1 MKKLAIIGF
10 SAQTRE
16 ILPRLNEEYDIFI
29 NDNYALILEKQN
41 IKPNNF
47 MLLSTFDSKLYK
59 ALVTIGDPIARK
71 NIVSMLPNDTEYYT
85 YIDKTVTIIDPSS
98 VIIEEGCCI
107 CANTILTTNIKIGKH
122 SHINLNNTICHD
134 TIICDFFTSAP
145 SVNISGNVTI
155 GTNVY
160 IGTNSSIKQKIS
172 ICDNVVIG
180 MNSGVNKNITKSG
193 TYVGTPI
200 RFLNESIKP
209 F

>member
-16 ILPRLNEEYDIFI
+16 ILPRLTEDYDIFI
-29 NDNYALILEKQN
+29 NDNYAPILEKQI
-41 IKPNNF
+41 IKPKNF
-47 MLLSTFDSKLYK
+47 MLLSTFDPTIYK
-59 ALVTIGDPIARK
+59 ALVTVGDPITRR
-71 NIVSMLPNDTEYYT
+71 NIVSMLPKDTEYYT
-85 YIDKTVTIIDPSS
+85 YIDKTVTIIDIST

-107 CANTILTTNIKIGKH
+107 CANTILTTNIHIGKH

-134 TIICDFFTSAP
+134 TTIGDFFTSAP
-145 SVNISGNVTI
+145 SVNISGNVNI

-160 IGTNSSIKQKIS
+160 VGTNSSIKQKIS

-180 MNSGVNKNITKSG
+180 MNSGVNKNITTSG
-193 TYVGTPI
+193 TYIGTPI
-200 RFLNESIKP
+200 RFLKVECKP